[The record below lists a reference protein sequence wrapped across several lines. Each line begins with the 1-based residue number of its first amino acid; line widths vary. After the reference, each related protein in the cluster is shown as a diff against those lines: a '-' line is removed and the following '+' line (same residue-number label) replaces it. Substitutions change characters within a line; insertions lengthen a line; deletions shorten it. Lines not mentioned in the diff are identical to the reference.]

1 MKTNIKINDKI
12 GVMTVKSLNPFVVA
26 IGGET
31 YSAEIRGEKKE
42 SPFAISYNFF
52 IDAHNEDGTVASV
65 ELPEDYAVY
74 GVEQCFASLNTNLA
88 GDASKLDS
96 TRIYYPGPE
105 KMKTDYVTLKQ
116 NMEGYGDP
124 LYYHGDGQSAEL
136 VFKTPNGI
144 ITETVHTFILR

>member
-1 MKTNIKINDKI
+1 MKKNLLINDKI
-12 GVMTVKSLNPFVVA
+12 GVMTVKSINPFVVE

-105 KMKTDYVTLKQ
+105 KMKLDFTALKK

-124 LYYHGDGQSAEL
+124 LYFHGDGQSAEM
-136 VFKTPNGI
+136 VFTAPFGI
-144 ITETVHTFILR
+144 VTETVHTFILK